1 MRSLINGINY
11 RNATLDDAE
20 LIKGLV
26 LSAFKN
32 NEGLFLPL
40 EPTEHNAMV
49 FYMLEIRP
57 AIINKDPCLL
67 AFDTD
72 KAVAIACCSTGIN
85 TAYNLKKKT
94 ALGILT
100 TTITSH
106 RRKGIANALR
116 KIMMQDLKEKG
127 ITSVLSDI
135 SITNLASEKGC
146 KKITEQ
152 ENLSFK
158 EISIRYECEI

>member
-1 MRSLINGINY
+1 MRSLINEINY

-20 LIKGLV
+20 LIKSLA
-26 LSAFKN
+26 LTAFKN

-40 EPTEHNAMV
+40 EPTEHNATV

-57 AIINKDPCLL
+57 AIINQDPCLL
-67 AFDTD
+67 AFDRD
-72 KAVAIACCSTGIN
+72 KPVAISCCSTGVN
-85 TAYNLKKKT
+85 TAYNLKKKM
-94 ALGILT
+94 AVGILT
-100 TTITSH
+100 TTIASH
-106 RRKGIANALR
+106 RRKGIANELR
-116 KIMMQDLKEKG
+116 KIMMQDLKQKG

-146 KKITEQ
+146 KKITKQ

-158 EISIRYECEI
+158 EISIKYECEI